1 MDYQNGKIYKLV
13 SDKTDD
19 IYIGSTC
26 SSLTKR
32 LTSHKAPSN
41 GTISKQL
48 FTDDAK
54 VEIILIE
61 SYPCKSKD
69 ELRARERYYQTTM
82 DCINKNKT
90 SCVKID
96 FSEGKKEWMKEY
108 RKENKEHIKEQNKNY
123 EEENKDKIKERHKK
137 YREENKD
144 IISEKAKEYNEN
156 HKQEAKEYRDNHK
169 DKIKEY
175 NNNYY
180 EEQKDKIKEKTKNY
194 RLNNLDIIKQKQK
207 IKHNCDCGGKYTNS
221 GKSEHIKTT
230 RHKLFL
236 DKQTKP

>member
-26 SSLTKR
+26 SKLSDR
-32 LTSHKAPSN
+32 LCKHKTPNNKTSAKA
-41 GTISKQL
+41 L

-61 SYPCKSKD
+61 SCPCKSKD

-82 DCINKNKT
+82 KCINKNKT

-108 RKENKEHIKEQNKNY
+108 RKENKEHIKEQNKKY
-123 EEENKDKIKERHKK
+123 EEDNKEKIKERRKK
-137 YREENKD
+137 YKEENRD
-144 IISEKAKEYNEN
+144 IIKEKAKEYYKDNIEN
-156 HKQEAKEYRDNHK
+156 LRA
-169 DKIKEY
+169 
-175 NNNYY
+175 
-180 EEQKDKIKEKTKNY
+180 
-194 RLNNLDIIKQKQK
+194 
-207 IKHNCDCGGKYTNS
+207 S
-221 GKSEHIKTT
+221 GK
-230 RHKLFL
+230 R
-236 DKQTKP
+236 